1 MVPAVDRSFRILDLL
16 SRSPTPL
23 GTSEVARRL
32 RLAKSTAHGLLRS
45 LEAVGAVEE
54 VRQRYRLGPAVE
66 RLALGAELRRRWR
79 PVLQRIAD
87 EIGETAFLGQPRGS
101 RVAILDEVLGTGAPI
116 VSAPVGSFVPASA
129 GARACSTVEL
139 ELESAFGSLFSGR
152 SVVVRK
158 RSATCSPTGEAKPR
172 SLRAAAFACRTRP
185 AVLKNITPQERFES
199 MVELNVSEAFAFL
212 RSESCWV
219 TSSCFCCFSCWITA

>member
-1 MVPAVDRSFRILDLL
+1 MRNVSTPSGRRSRVPLVHNAEQMVPAVDRSFRILDLL

-54 VRQRYRLGPAVE
+54 VRQRYRRGPAVE

-87 EIGETAFLGQPRGS
+87 EIGETAFLG
-101 RVAILDEVLGTGAPI
+101 
-116 VSAPVGSFVPASA
+116 
-129 GARACSTVEL
+129 
-139 ELESAFGSLFSGR
+139 
-152 SVVVRK
+152 
-158 RSATCSPTGEAKPR
+158 
-172 SLRAAAFACRTRP
+172 
-185 AVLKNITPQERFES
+185 
-199 MVELNVSEAFAFL
+199 
-212 RSESCWV
+212 
-219 TSSCFCCFSCWITA
+219 